1 MLGNQIPSFL
11 LELNY
16 MCIIKD
22 DFCISSYICTYIILF
37 YYPLLCKTFYKKT
50 IHIAI
55 HCKSTLSYKLQ
66 TTLIQYVL
74 KYLRMYVRT
83 YVCMYYAYVC
93 MCVCMFVYTYVCIY
107 VTGFTKTGQVV
118 TFCISRNTFWNI
130 EAAVCLL
137 CYIIATQ
144 DLLYK

>member
-37 YYPLLCKTFYKKT
+37 YYPLLCKNFNKKT

-74 KYLRMYVRT
+74 KYLCMYVRT
-83 YVCMYYAYVC
+83 YVCMYVCMYYAYVC
-93 MCVCMFVYTYVCIY
+93 MYVCVYVCMYICNWIYKNRPSCHILYFKKYVLKY
-107 VTGFTKTGQVV
+107 
-118 TFCISRNTFWNI
+118 
-130 EAAVCLL
+130 
-137 CYIIATQ
+137 
-144 DLLYK
+144 

>member
-16 MCIIKD
+16 MYIIKD

-55 HCKSTLSYKLQ
+55 HCKSTLSHKLQ
-66 TTLIQYVL
+66 TM
-74 KYLRMYVRT
+74 YLDSICTQVSMYVRT
-83 YVCMYYAYVC
+83 YVCTYVCMYVCMYYAYVC

-118 TFCISRNTFWNI
+118 TFCISRNTF
-130 EAAVCLL
+130 
-137 CYIIATQ
+137 
-144 DLLYK
+144 